1 VDNIHPFLRSRVVSA
16 RVFGNLPPNFFRGCH
31 QLVSV
36 EGDVKTI
43 GERAFADCFRMTSVT
58 LPLVTHV
65 EEEAFYGCTSLTS
78 VDLPKATHLGRA
90 AFWNCVSLTSV
101 NLPKATHIGTMAFQD
116 CPLTSIDLPLATH
129 IDGNAFFECT
139 RLKTVNLPLATHID
153 RCTFGSIKVLIDPNL
168 ERCNLTLV
176 NIPLVTIIED
186 DAFVSCTLE
195 TVICFDTARIDAL
208 AAGNI
213 MPPGNIMSEE
223 NRTKSIE
230 LSKTCKLIYD
240 LTDKAVEWLNIR
252 SRMRVVSKDVDYGN
266 PVARA
271 TEYWFAPALRGIFKQ
286 LHTKVESL
294 PDPVQQIWK
303 QYVNDKI
310 EMYHV
315 DITFV
320 QEIIPGSGKT
330 WLRF

>member
-1 VDNIHPFLRSRVVSA
+1 VDSVEGRRSHVQHA
-16 RVFGNLPPNFFRGCH
+16 RLSEDLTPNFFKGCY

-36 EGDVKTI
+36 EGDVKKI
-43 GERAFADCFRMTSVT
+43 GDHAFADCFRMTSVT

-65 EEEAFYGCTSLTS
+65 EREAFYGCTSLTS
-78 VDLPKATHLGRA
+78 VDLPLATTIGEK
-90 AFWNCVSLTSV
+90 AFWNAVALTSV
-101 NLPKATHIGTMAFQD
+101 NLPKATHIGTMAFQE

-129 IDGNAFFECT
+129 IDVLAFFECT

-153 RCTFGSIKVLIDPNL
+153 RLTFGSTKVLIDPNL

-208 AAGNI
+208 EDPIRTRGYNY
-213 MPPGNIMSEE
+213 IMSKE

-240 LTDKAVEWLNIR
+240 LTDKAVRSLNFR
-252 SRMRVVSKDVDYGN
+252 SILRVVSKDVDYGN
-266 PVARA
+266 PVAPA
-271 TEYWFAPALRGIFKQ
+271 TEYRFAPALRGIFEQ
-286 LHTKVESL
+286 LRVKASSL
-294 PDPVQQIWK
+294 PDPVQQIWT

-310 EMYHV
+310 KMYHV

-320 QEIIPGSGKT
+320 QEIKPGSGKT